1 MQSWTELDS
10 RKLVFIV
17 LVYIGN
23 LILIVSKL
31 DDILFIRIIYI
42 CFMEVTKIF
51 ITIYNDC
58 SEQEFINSVR
68 INGLL
73 EHNMKKTNG
82 KLKVPNMEFTNIA
95 RNEKGVIV
103 GGVSGSTYLSS
114 LEIEVLWVQEAYRGQ
129 KIASR
134 LLEVIENQA
143 KDAGCQIVHLTTY
156 SFQAPL
162 FYQKQGYVICG
173 EVNGFPDDIRLYTL
187 KKQL

>member
-1 MQSWTELDS
+1 M
-10 RKLVFIV
+10 
-17 LVYIGN
+17 
-23 LILIVSKL
+23 
-31 DDILFIRIIYI
+31 
-42 CFMEVTKIF
+42 
-51 ITIYNDC
+51 
-58 SEQEFINSVR
+58 
-68 INGLL
+68 
-73 EHNMKKTNG
+73 
-82 KLKVPNMEFTNIA
+82 
-95 RNEKGVIV
+95 

>member
-1 MQSWTELDS
+1 
-10 RKLVFIV
+10 
-17 LVYIGN
+17 VYIEN
-23 LILIVSKL
+23 LILIVSRF
-31 DDILFIRIIYI
+31 DDILLIKDYYTG
-42 CFMEVTKIF
+42 FMEVTKMS

-58 SEQEFINSVR
+58 NEQEFFNSVC

-73 EHNMKKTNG
+73 EHNLKKTNG
-82 KLKVPNMEFTNIA
+82 KLKVPNKEFTNIA
-95 RNEKGVIV
+95 RNEKEVIV

-114 LEIEVLWVQEAYRGQ
+114 LEIEAYRGQ

-134 LLEVIENQA
+134 LLEVIEHQA
-143 KDAGCQIVHLTTY
+143 KAAGCQIAHLTTY

-162 FYQKQGYVICG
+162 FYKKQGYVICG